1 MKIVQVLA
9 TSGGIGGLE
18 QHTFNLV
25 NEMSLQHEV
34 HIVTH
39 PCYAEKFNPQVH
51 FHAVDFARSRWN
63 IFLLWQLKSI
73 INQIQPDIVHA
84 QAGKAAELIA
94 KIRGWLKPV
103 KFVTTVHG
111 TKKNKAI
118 YAAGD
123 AVIAVSQAL
132 TQGIPAHK
140 AHVVYNGVYP
150 QPALTDQKI
159 QQLKADIYAQY
170 PGMDPSKKI
179 VMCIGR
185 LEPVKNISLLIQAT
199 RGIDANLWIVGDGS
213 LRSSLEAQVQQQNMQ
228 HQAAFLGFRLDAR
241 DLVQLADT
249 VVLSSDRE
257 GFPLVMVE
265 ALQADKPMASTK
277 VNGVIEWLPTAYLA
291 DIGQTDQL
299 RAAIQRALSEQSLAD
314 FLPLFAKAK
323 AELTVP
329 AMAQQTLQI
338 YADLLQAR

>member
-34 HIVTH
+34 HIVAH

>member
-25 NEMSLQHEV
+25 NEMSSQHEV
-34 HIVTH
+34 HILAH
-39 PCYAEKFNPQVH
+39 PCYADKFNNNVH

-63 IFLLWQLKSI
+63 IFLLWQLKSL
-73 INQIQPDIVHA
+73 INQLEPDIVHA

-94 KIRGWLKPV
+94 KIRSWLKPI

-118 YAAGD
+118 YASGD

-132 TQGIPAHK
+132 TQGIPQEK
-140 AHVVYNGVYP
+140 AHVIYNGVYA
-150 QPALTDQKI
+150 QTILSAEQK
-159 QQLKADIYAQY
+159 QQLKNNINNQFPQLDRT
-170 PGMDPSKKI
+170 KKI

-185 LEPVKNISLLIQAT
+185 LEPVKNIALLIQAIQ
-199 RGIDANLWIVGDGS
+199 GIDANLLIVGDGS
-213 LRSSLEAQVQQQNMQ
+213 LKTRLEQQVEQLGIQNQ
-228 HQAAFLGFRLDAR
+228 VAFLGFRTDAR
-241 DLVQLADT
+241 DLIQLADT

-265 ALQADKPMASTK
+265 ALQADKTMASTK
-277 VNGVIEWLPTAYLA
+277 VNGVIEWLPAAYLA
-291 DIGQTDQL
+291 DIGQPNDL
-299 RAAIQRALSEQSLAD
+299 HKAIQQALSPQAQLD
-314 FLPLFAKAK
+314 FQPLFAKAK
-323 AELTVP
+323 EELTVP
-329 AMAQQTLQI
+329 AMTQQTLHLYQH
-338 YADLLQAR
+338 LLDQ